1 MKKNILRL
9 SKLMSQRKICSRREA
24 EDYIEKKLVKV
35 DGKIVDK
42 QGIKVSE
49 DADIELLDEAKKIK
63 KSKVT
68 ILLNKPIGYVSTQP
82 EKNYRPA
89 IDLITKGNQIM
100 KNGELSFNRSF
111 LKKLSVV
118 GRLDINSKGLL
129 VFTQDG
135 VLAKQIIGSESKV
148 EKEYLVYVEGSVTEE
163 KINKLRFGLYLD
175 NKKLKKAKIDLLKP
189 HFLRF
194 ILQEGKKRQIR
205 RMCEM
210 VDLNVVGLKRVR
222 IGNIRL
228 KDLPEGKWRL
238 LSSDESFI

>member
-1 MKKNILRL
+1 MKKNVLRL
-9 SKLMSQRKICSRREA
+9 SKLMSQRGICSRREA
-24 EDYIEKKLVKV
+24 EMYIEKRLVKV
-35 DGKIVDK
+35 DGKIIDH
-42 QGIKVSE
+42 QGVKVSE
-49 DADIELLDEAKKIK
+49 DADIELLSEAKEIK
-63 KSKVT
+63 KNKVT
-68 ILLNKPIGYVSTQP
+68 ILLNKPVGYVSTQP

-89 IDLITKGNQIM
+89 IDLITKENQI
-100 KNGELSFNRSF
+100 KRKGDLSFNRSF

-135 VLAKQIIGSESKV
+135 VLAKQIIGSDSKV

-163 KINKLRFGLYLD
+163 KIDKLQFGLYLD

-189 HFLRF
+189 HLLRF

-222 IGNIRL
+222 IGNVRL
-228 KDLPEGKWRL
+228 EDLPEGKWRL
-238 LSSDESFI
+238 ISSNESFI